1 LKAAAAMLPEGFVPE
16 SAAGLDP
23 GIREAVTILRRN
35 GVETFESCEGG
46 KGHAF
51 PGPTIRFH
59 GDAWAGY
66 HAFSV
71 AMQHGLAVTELRTVY
86 DVINGQLVGP
96 GWEMTFRT
104 PVRPA

>member
-1 LKAAAAMLPEGFVPE
+1 MIEGFAPE
-16 SAAGLDP
+16 AFEELDS
-23 GIREAVTILRRN
+23 GIREAVTILRSA

-46 KGHAF
+46 AGHAF
-51 PGPTIRFH
+51 PKPTIRFH

-71 AMQHGLAVTELRTVY
+71 AMQHGLPVTELRTVW

-104 PVRPA
+104 PVNRA